1 LGTALFPVWALLLSA
16 MAYVFPAPFAAGS
29 ELIVPLLVVI
39 MFGMGATLTPADFG
53 RALRRPLPVVLGVAL
68 QFLLMPALAWAIAR
82 VLALP
87 PDLTVGLILVGSV
100 SGGTASNVIC
110 YLARGD
116 VALSI
121 TMTAVSTILAVGATP
136 LLTWL
141 YAGRVVP
148 VPAADMFVSIAS
160 IVLAPVA
167 AGVALNALAG
177 RYLAPARV
185 WLPLLSVAAIV
196 LVIAIIVGLN
206 RDSIAALGPAVAAA
220 VILHNLGGLAA
231 GYASARALIRD
242 PVVARTVAI
251 EVGMQNSGL
260 AVALATQYFSAA
272 AALPGALFSVWHNIS
287 GSLLAAAARAS
298 SDPPMNAD

>member
-1 LGTALFPVWALLLSA
+1 MSAISVATTLFPVWALLLSA
-16 MAYVFPAPFAAGS
+16 VAYAFPAPFAAGS
-29 ELIVPLLVVI
+29 GLIVPLLVVI
-39 MFGMGATLTPADFG
+39 MFGMGATLTPTDFG
-53 RALRRPLPVVLGVAL
+53 RALRRPLPVALGVAL
-68 QFLLMPALAWAIAR
+68 QFLLMPALAWTIAR
-82 VLALP
+82 VLDLP

-116 VALSI
+116 IALSI

-141 YAGRVVP
+141 YAGRLVP
-148 VPAADMFVSIAS
+148 VPAGDMFVSITS

-167 AGVALNALAG
+167 AGVALNTLAG
-177 RYLAPARV
+177 RHLAPARA

-196 LVIAIIVGLN
+196 LVIGIIVGLN
-206 RDSIAALGPAVAAA
+206 RDSIAALGPAAVAA

-231 GYASARALIRD
+231 GYASARVLVRD

-287 GSLLAAAARAS
+287 GSLLAAFWSRERS
-298 SDPPMNAD
+298 